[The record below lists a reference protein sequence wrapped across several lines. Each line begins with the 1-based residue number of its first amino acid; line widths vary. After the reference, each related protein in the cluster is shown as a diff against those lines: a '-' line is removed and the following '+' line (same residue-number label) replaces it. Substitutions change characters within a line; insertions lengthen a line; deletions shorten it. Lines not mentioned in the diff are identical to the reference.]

1 MLTSWMRR
9 RAVTIAAVGGS
20 LALLALWLVPGDVA
34 ESQNRAEA
42 EFPSVSAQ
50 SLTEAET
57 FAHVDRALR
66 DRLGAQVPVVHA
78 AGAISNDIGMS
89 PNSTTWL
96 GEENEPFFA
105 VDFIYPCRGNS
116 ARMYAVHQQ
125 LQADAAALESSGK
138 YVVYTVA
145 PDKSSIR
152 DERLGGLRDSL
163 LNCADRVRASFVEW
177 EEGQDFPLIT
187 LWDEL
192 ADADASRERRDDGVY
207 YFGDSHWNAD
217 GAAVWT
223 RTLLERLVD
232 DGVAPP
238 SILDDL
244 DETGTAPGE
253 EVIPDLFRNMGLTE
267 TVERVEMVYDRDG
280 VSTKEGTVT
289 TSEGAELPHMLSTST
304 SAALVEGKTLILGD
318 SFLRTHATTQ
328 LAPFFADVT
337 FGSLADFEDVENY
350 DNVIVERVQ
359 RNSVE
364 PGWPDFTGAIG

>member
-78 AGAISNDIGMS
+78 AGAVSNGIGMS

-96 GEENEPFFA
+96 GEDHEPFFA
-105 VDFIYPCRGNS
+105 VDFIYPCRGNA
-116 ARMYAVHQQ
+116 ARMDAVHQQ
-125 LQADAAALESSGK
+125 LQADTAALEAKGA
-138 YVVYTVA
+138 YIVYTVA

-152 DERLGGLRDSL
+152 DEQLGGLRDSL

-192 ADADASRERRDDGVY
+192 ADADAAREGRDDGAY

-217 GAAVWT
+217 GAATWIKK
-223 RTLLERLVD
+223 LLARLVD
-232 DGVAPP
+232 DGVAP
-238 SILDDL
+238 SSVLDDL

-253 EVIPDLFRNMGLTE
+253 VVIPDLFRNMGLTE
-267 TVERVEMVYDRDG
+267 TVEREEMVYDRDG
-280 VSTKEGTVT
+280 VSTKADSIT
-289 TSEGAELPHMLSTST
+289 TSEGAQLTHMLSSST
-304 SAALVEGKTLILGD
+304 DAALIQGKTLILGD
-318 SFLRTHATTQ
+318 SFLRTHASTQ

-364 PGWPDFTGAIG
+364 PGWPDFSGALG

>member
-42 EFPSVSAQ
+42 EFPTVSAE

-78 AGAISNDIGMS
+78 AGAVSNDIGMS

-96 GEENEPFFA
+96 GEDREPFFA
-105 VDFIYPCRGNS
+105 VDFIYPCRGNA
-116 ARMYAVHQQ
+116 ARMDAVHQQ
-125 LQADAAALESSGK
+125 LQEDSATLESTGA

-152 DERLGGLRDSL
+152 DEKLGGLRDSL
-163 LNCADRVRASFVEW
+163 LNCADRVRGSFVQW
-177 EEGQDFPLIT
+177 EARQDFPLIT

-192 ADADASRERRDDGVY
+192 EDADASRVGRDDGAY

-223 RTLLERLVD
+223 KKLLQRLID
-232 DGVAPP
+232 DGIAPP
-238 SILDDL
+238 SVLDDL
-244 DETGTAPGE
+244 DKTGSEPGE
-253 EVIPDLFRNMGLTE
+253 VVIPDLFRNMGLTE
-267 TVERVEMVYDRDG
+267 TVEREELVYERAG
-280 VSTKEGTVT
+280 VSTTDNSIT
-289 TSEGAELPHMLSTST
+289 TSEGAKLTHMLSSST
-304 SAALVEGKTLILGD
+304 GAELIPGKTLILGD
-318 SFLRTHATTQ
+318 SFLHTHAITQ

-364 PGWPDFTGAIG
+364 PGWPDFTGVIG